1 MEILKIITSNEWMFF
16 ILGMFVIVTIISFM
30 AMIQSNKVFPLML
43 STLGLTYQVY
53 YISKFWK
60 HSPNTSNKSEAKK

>member
-1 MEILKIITSNEWMFF
+1 M
-16 ILGMFVIVTIISFM
+16 LGMFVTATIISFM
-30 AMIQSNKVFPLML
+30 IMIQLNKVYPLML

-60 HSPNTSNKSEAKK
+60 YSPKP